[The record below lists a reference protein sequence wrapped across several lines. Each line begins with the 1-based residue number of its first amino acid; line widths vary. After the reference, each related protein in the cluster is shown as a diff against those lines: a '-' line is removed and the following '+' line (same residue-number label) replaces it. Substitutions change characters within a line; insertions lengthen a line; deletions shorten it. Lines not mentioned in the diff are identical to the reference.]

1 MTNLDSMWKSRDI
14 TLQKKISV
22 VKTMVFPVVIYGC
35 ESWMIKKAG
44 CQKIAAFKLWCW
56 RRLLKVPWT
65 ARRSS
70 QLILKEINP
79 DYPLVGLMLKLEAPV
94 FWSSNVNR
102 WLIGKVL
109 DAGRDWGQEEKRA
122 SEGEMTGWHHRYNE
136 HELGQTP
143 GDSEGQGGVAC
154 CSPWGRKEPDMTGNW
169 TTTKRLKIGWG
180 HMMENFVNIIT
191 LHSIMSIMG
200 NYQWLTIN
208 ASVSSSP
215 RCKQ

>member
-1 MTNLDSMWKSRDI
+1 MLLNWGVEDLESPLD
-14 TLQKKISV
+14 
-22 VKTMVFPVVIYGC
+22 C
-35 ESWMIKKAG
+35 
-44 CQKIAAFKLWCW
+44 
-56 RRLLKVPWT
+56 
-65 ARRSS
+65 
-70 QLILKEINP
+70 KEIQP
-79 DYPLVGLMLKLEAPV
+79 VHSKGDQSWVLIERTDVEAETPILCPPHAK
-94 FWSSNVNR
+94 S
-102 WLIGKVL
+102 WLIGKDL
-109 DAGRDWGQEEKRA
+109 DAWRDWGQEEKRA